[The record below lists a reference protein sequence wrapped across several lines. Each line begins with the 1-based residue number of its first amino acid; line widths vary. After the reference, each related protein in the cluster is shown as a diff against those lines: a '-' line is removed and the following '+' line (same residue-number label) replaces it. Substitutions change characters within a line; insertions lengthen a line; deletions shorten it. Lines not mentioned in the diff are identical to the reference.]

1 MATVP
6 NASGKGVRSMN
17 GWETLEKAI
26 PRASAEA
33 IAAQLGVSA
42 DTVRRWCR
50 EPLSDEAETATG
62 RRSPLDAAVDLIR
75 AVYLENPQGAAAIV
89 EHLRAH
95 LAQLQA
101 RHAAASQQ
109 ITPSQIEAR
118 INEAQSRLTELADL
132 LRANRERS
140 VL

>member
-6 NASGKGVRSMN
+6 NASGKGERSMK
-17 GWETLEKAI
+17 GWQTLEKAI

-50 EPLSDEAETATG
+50 EPLSDESETATG
-62 RRSPLDAAVDLIR
+62 RRSPLDSAVDLIR

-101 RHAAASQQ
+101 RHAAASQ

-132 LRANRERS
+132 LRANRERG